1 MKLKTCILTLLIIAA
16 TAFSA
21 YAATSLSAI
30 ARWPYTPVASFLHPS
45 PNAVTSGTHKNYD
58 PIDLIIWTTGDT
70 VTVLKSGTMDLVTA
84 FRVETSTIIHDIHY
98 ESDATTATLYIAAGK
113 SGLLIYDLSAM
124 TGTPALE
131 PTLPELK
138 GTLNLAPDN
147 PGSIVVSE
155 TETKTVPEI
164 DARGLGYHEGYIFLA
179 DSNFGMRVI
188 NVSDPVT
195 PVEEPLTTQDADRI
209 SGYKQPD
216 INGSYKTTG
225 GYTNATVCEY
235 EGKIYAF
242 MLDYYYGLRVFD
254 VTDPG
259 VIAAPVSKDMRTNL
273 LYGTI
278 ALVTGL
284 FASETNGDLF
294 AYVTAMD
301 SYAQYSVASKLKIL
315 SHSGTLGAT
324 PITNTGYCQTPGD
337 ATGILVS
344 DLTGFIT
351 DGNKGLQV
359 VDFSAP
365 PVDGEVL
372 DYPVIGSYETETRG
386 SYSVDLLGDDV
397 YMAVAENG
405 LQKIDV
411 STHSAPIHKKTV
423 YSPVSGDAVFYDS
436 NYTYLLDGDSGLF
449 TGDSGLFIFD
459 SSLPSYLSRM
469 GYVVIDGTSHD
480 IAVSGDQAYIA
491 NGGSGLRIVDVST
504 KSAPSLVPHP
514 SGTPTADE
522 AMAVAIYE
530 KETSKFACVANGNT
544 NPYLL
549 INVTDP
555 LNPGSPKA
563 ADTTGFTPG
572 TAVDVAVHGNYA
584 YYADGLGLKIVDLSD
599 PTSPSVVAEKDT
611 PGLAVAVAI
620 FEQDSQ
626 IYAFIAD
633 STQGIYIE
641 NVTDPLAIP
650 ATVAVIPPPDTG
662 SYNHIDIQT
671 HYAFAASGKNG
682 ITAFDITDPEN
693 PESVATYST
702 KSSAEQISA
711 FVKDNTVYTAVAEK
725 YNGLVINK
733 VNETIDQEPAAPLE
747 SSTSSSCFIDSVSE
761 GRLF

>member
-1 MKLKTCILTLLIIAA
+1 MKLKTCILTLIIIAA

-21 YAATSLSAI
+21 YSATSLSAI

-70 VTVLKSGTMDLVTA
+70 VTILKSGTMDLVTA

-113 SGLLIYDLSAM
+113 SGLLIYDLSELPGTQPSL
-124 TGTPALE
+124 TGS
-131 PTLPELK
+131 
-138 GTLNLAPDN
+138 LNLAPDN
-147 PGSIVVSE
+147 PGSIVTSE

-164 DARGLGYHEGYIFLA
+164 DARGLGYHDGTIFLA

-188 NVSDPVT
+188 NVIDPTT

-235 EGKIYAF
+235 EGKVYAF

-254 VTDPG
+254 VTDPA
-259 VIAAPVSKDMRTNL
+259 VIAVPVSKDMRTNL

-284 FASETNGDLF
+284 FAAESSDGSLY

-315 SHSGTLGAT
+315 SSGGALGAT
-324 PITNTGYCQTPGD
+324 PIINTGRCLTPGD

-344 DLTGFIT
+344 DLTGFIA
-351 DGNKGLQV
+351 DGDKGLQV
-359 VDFSAP
+359 VDFSP
-365 PVDGEVL
+365 TPVDGEVL
-372 DYPVIGSYETETRG
+372 DYEVIGSFETETRG
-386 SYSVDLLGDDV
+386 SYSVELLDDHV

-411 STHSAPIHKKTV
+411 TNPREPIHKLTV
-423 YSPVSGDAVFYDS
+423 NSPVSGDAVFYDS

-459 SSLPSYLSRM
+459 SSLPSYLSRT

-491 NGGSGLRIVDVST
+491 NGGGGLRIVDVST
-504 KSAPSLVPHP
+504 KSTPDLLNTIPTT
-514 SGTPTADE
+514 GT
-522 AMAVAIYE
+522 AMAVATYE
-530 KETSKFACVANGNT
+530 KDASKNACVANGNT

-549 INVTDP
+549 IDVTDP
-555 LNPGSPKA
+555 LNPGTPKA

-584 YYADGLGLKIVDLSD
+584 YYADELGLKIVDLSD
-599 PTSPSVVAEKDT
+599 PESPSVVAEKDT
-611 PGLAVAVAI
+611 PGVAVAVAI
-620 FEQDSQ
+620 YEKESQ

-633 STQGIYIE
+633 STQGIIIE

-650 ATVAVIPPPDTG
+650 TTVAVIPPPDTG

-711 FVKDNTVYTAVAEK
+711 FVKDNTIYTAVAEK

-733 VNETIDQEPAAPLE
+733 VSETTEQDPAAPLE
-747 SSTSSSCFIDSVSE
+747 SSTSSSCFIDSVSG